1 MAETARD
8 VIARIRRKRREQDY
22 CLAVLDLWAQVQG
35 QGIEVSRV
43 ASFGFD
49 SRIFDAEARVEIPPE
64 LRQVHRDLAHGR
76 RTGPRLDTYVRH
88 HDGGMTRLDPMLQAV
103 YEPETEE
110 KLLGKAG

>member
-22 CLAVLDLWAQVQG
+22 CFAVLDLWAQVQG
-35 QGIEVSRV
+35 QGIEVNRV

-49 SRIFDAEARVEIPPE
+49 SHILTEKQDWDFRRNYGKYIETLPTGEKRPRVYN
-64 LRQVHRDLAHGR
+64 
-76 RTGPRLDTYVRH
+76 YVRH

-110 KLLGKAG
+110 KLLGKTG